1 MTLSRRHAI
10 AAGALAVAPTALAEA
25 PPRARIAITLDL
37 EMARNFPRWEDTH
50 WDYEK
55 GNLDDATK
63 AYAVAAAE
71 RVAARGGRIHFFL
84 VGRALEQA
92 DVGWLERLHRAGHP
106 IGNHTYDHV
115 ALLATAT
122 ADLQYRFQRAPW
134 LVAGRTPAEVIREN
148 IILTTAALRARLGIA
163 PAGFRTPGGFA
174 DGLRGREDLQT
185 MLLDLGFPWVSSL
198 YPAHANSPPGA
209 DPSSDVVSDIVA
221 AQALAQPFAYPSG
234 LVEIPMSP
242 VSDIGAFRN
251 GRWSLDAFVATTR
264 RCLAKV
270 IADGGVFDF
279 LGHPACLHVVD
290 PHFRTID
297 AICDAVAAAGDRA
310 AFTDLGGIAT
320 EVARD
325 GR

>member
-1 MTLSRRHAI
+1 MTLSRRHLL
-10 AAGALAVAPTALAEA
+10 AAGALATAQVAAA
-25 PPRARIAITLDL
+25 PPRKARIAITLDL

-55 GNLDDATK
+55 GNLDTATK
-63 AYAVAAAE
+63 DYAVAAAE

-92 DVGWLERLHRAGHP
+92 DVSWLEQIHRAGHP

-115 ALLATAT
+115 ALLAASAT
-122 ADLQYRFQRAPW
+122 DLQYRFQRAPW
-134 LVAGRTPAEVIREN
+134 LVAGRAPADVIREN
-148 IILTTAALRARLGIA
+148 ISLATAALRDRLGIA

-174 DGLRGREDLQT
+174 DGLRGRDDLQR

-198 YPAHANSPPGA
+198 YPAHPNSTPGT
-209 DPSSDVVSDIVA
+209 DPTEAVIADIVA
-221 AQALAQPFAYPSG
+221 AQARAQPFAYPSG

-251 GRWSLDAFVATTR
+251 GRWSLDAFVAVTK
-264 RCLAKV
+264 RCVERV

-279 LGHPACLHVVD
+279 LGHPACLNVVD
-290 PHFRTID
+290 PRFRTLD
-297 AICDAVAAAGDRA
+297 AICDAVAAAGGRA
-310 AFTDLGGIAT
+310 ELADLGAIA
-320 EVARD
+320 ADHRLPA
-325 GR
+325 G

>member
-10 AAGALAVAPTALAEA
+10 AAGALAVAPTAGAAAA
-25 PPRARIAITLDL
+25 PPARIAVTLDL

-71 RVAARGGRIHFFL
+71 RVATRGGRIHFFI

-115 ALLATAT
+115 ALLATKT

-148 IILTTAALRARLGIA
+148 IILTTAALRERLGIA

-174 DGLRGREDLQT
+174 DGLRGREDLQKL
-185 MLLDLGFPWVSSL
+185 LLDLGFHWVSSL

-209 DPSSDVVSDIVA
+209 DPSADVVSDIVA
-221 AQALAQPFAYPSG
+221 AQARAQPFAYPSG

-264 RCLAKV
+264 RCLEKV

-290 PHFRTID
+290 PEFRAID
-297 AICDAVAAAGDRA
+297 AICDAVTAAGDRA
-310 AFTDLGGIAT
+310 AFSDLEGIAS
-320 EVARD
+320 EVAR
-325 GR
+325 RER